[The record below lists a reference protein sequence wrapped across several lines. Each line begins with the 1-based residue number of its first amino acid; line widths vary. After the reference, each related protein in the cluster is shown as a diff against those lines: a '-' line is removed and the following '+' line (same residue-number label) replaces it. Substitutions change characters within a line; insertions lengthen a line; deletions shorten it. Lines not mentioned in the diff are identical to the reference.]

1 MAEINIAKQLLAA
14 RHEKK
19 ITQEELASYVGVS
32 KAAVSKWES
41 GVSFPD
47 ITLLPKLAT
56 YFNVSIDELIG
67 YEPQLTREQIK
78 ELYCQL
84 KNIFANEKFEVA
96 MAECRELEKKYY
108 SCFPFLLQMAILYL
122 NHATLSDV
130 PAHIYEHCI
139 ELIDEFIEQT
149 QYKERLIQLLAMRWP
164 DMWNDIVQN
173 ISITYERKIFYLQ
186 LLIDNVDTKRLFELN
201 DNNKMSG
208 FIEENPDIL
217 QQLSSIQLEE
227 RIP

>member
-78 ELYCQL
+78 ELYSQL

-96 MAECRELEKKYY
+96 MAECRELEK
-108 SCFPFLLQMAILYL
+108 
-122 NHATLSDV
+122 
-130 PAHIYEHCI
+130 
-139 ELIDEFIEQT
+139 
-149 QYKERLIQLLAMRWP
+149 
-164 DMWNDIVQN
+164 
-173 ISITYERKIFYLQ
+173 
-186 LLIDNVDTKRLFELN
+186 
-201 DNNKMSG
+201 
-208 FIEENPDIL
+208 
-217 QQLSSIQLEE
+217 
-227 RIP
+227 